1 MSLKNKWLKIM
12 IVDGFDISNDGDIYL
27 IAEMS
32 ANHNGKIEN
41 AFKTIEAAK
50 AAGANAIKI
59 QTYTPDTLTIRSKR
73 PEFYLS
79 GGLWDGRHLY
89 DLYQDAHTPYEWHS
103 KLFGFAKD
111 CGITMFSTPFDDT
124 AVDLLEDLGAPA
136 YKIAS
141 FEILF

>member
-1 MSLKNKWLKIM
+1 M

-32 ANHNGKIEN
+32 ANHNGNIEN
-41 AFKTIEAAK
+41 AIKTIEAAK

-89 DLYQDAHTPYEWHS
+89 DLYQDASTRIIKYAWKQYYETAGS
-103 KLFGFAKD
+103 TSARTYDVRGKVYYP
-111 CGITMFSTPFDDT
+111 ITSNNMEMGSANGDG
-124 AVDLLEDLGAPA
+124 AENYLLIKE
-136 YKIAS
+136 YKA
-141 FEILF
+141 